1 MIGSDTLV
9 PEAPTGSGT
18 VVSEPVLADAEAM
31 FTPSSRKERYMRSY
45 AWSLRSGSVI
55 SMRALSGVG
64 GLVRALSGVG
74 GLALRAQAARTRIE
88 TREMENRIVA
98 PAFVHR
104 GLEGGAPAA

>member
-1 MIGSDTLV
+1 MV
-9 PEAPTGSGT
+9 R
-18 VVSEPVLADAEAM
+18 EPVLADAEAM
-31 FTPSSRKERYMRSY
+31 FSPSSRKERYMRSY

-55 SMRALSGVG
+55 SM
-64 GLVRALSGVG
+64 RALSGVG